1 MIVYS
6 PHSKFTM
13 QRISDHV
20 ANGAYFY
27 AKIDWQEYEDWI
39 DGQTKTIFNSV
50 DGLIEKLTE
59 RYDLKLTPR
68 QRNYRLEKGYP
79 VCTCIVQRDVFEK
92 YKWTLHLLFT
102 TPKTRDFN
110 LQCGVEPKKIVNAKD
125 REKVEKLQD
134 KFKGFTWIKPEIQ
147 AQMDLIYSYF
157 KDREPLQFI
166 LDTAISLKVTQH
178 MTFELVRTDH
188 KVYKP
193 TEKEYK
199 DRIRSFSWSWRYS
212 KQSYLRMK
220 ARLMTVVNKLISQKN
235 NKLAEKNRADLRNFF
250 KMIEAWAVFK
260 SNRQQSGELLHFA
273 QRFVRKKVKKSWQ
286 QIEIEPPHLV
296 YLPRLET
303 YAENL
308 NEYRYR
314 RELFDQYGLEVPL
327 DLVRKG
333 DFMQIADYIYRE
345 KERIENRNKRTDE
358 ALLSEN
364 LE

>member
-13 QRISDHV
+13 QRIADHV

-27 AKIDWQEYEDWI
+27 TKIDWKEHEDWI
-39 DGQTKTIFNSV
+39 NGETKTIWNNV

-79 VCTCIVQRDVFEK
+79 VCTCIVQRDVFK
-92 YKWTLHLLFT
+92 QYDWTIHLLFT

-110 LQCGVEPKKIVNAKD
+110 LQCGVASQKIVSAKD
-125 REKVEKLQD
+125 REKIEKLQE
-134 KFKGFTWIKPEIQ
+134 KFKDFTWIKPKIQ
-147 AQMDLIYSYF
+147 AEIDLIYSYF

-220 ARLMTVVNKLISQKN
+220 ARLMAIVNKLISQKN
-235 NKLAEKNRADLRNFF
+235 NKLAEKNRSDLRNFF

-260 SNRQQSGELLHFA
+260 SNRQQTGELLHFA

-308 NEYRYR
+308 NEYRER
-314 RELFDQYGLEVPL
+314 RELFDQYGLEIPL
-327 DLVRKG
+327 DLVREG
-333 DFMQIADYIYRE
+333 NFMKIATYFLGKDVSLVDA
-345 KERIENRNKRTDE
+345 NKRTDE
-358 ALLSEN
+358 ALLSKN